1 MSLENKPEIS
11 VIVPVYRV
19 EAYLR
24 QCVDSIRKQTFQ
36 QLEIILV
43 DDGSPD
49 ACPALCDELAQE
61 DARIRVIHRA
71 NGGLSA
77 ARNTGLDAAE
87 GDYVAFVDSD
97 DFLAPEMYETLYR
110 ELKQKNADVAV
121 CSYQEVTEQ
130 GTPGIH
136 EKAGEMQAGGMSGLE
151 FVYAMAS
158 HGAGPYVVA
167 MNKLYRKAL
176 FESNRYP
183 EGKLHEDI
191 LIFVQLFSQ
200 CERVVICPQ
209 KLYFYRKRSESITTR
224 KATIAHLAN
233 MEGYYRYFCFLKAH
247 GKIELLAGA
256 EKKVFGAL
264 VDIYCFALSPEERR
278 SAPARRACEMQMEC
292 ARILWDERQL
302 SLMRGIRTFLFQ
314 KVNPVYRLLRR
325 GQLWY
330 MAQNDRQRWRKR
342 YARRFGHYPGIQ
354 H

>member
-61 DARIRVIHRA
+61 DARIRVIHRE

-110 ELKQKNADVAV
+110 ELTQKNADAAV
-121 CSYQEVTEQ
+121 CSYREVTEQ

-136 EKAGEMQAGGMSGLE
+136 EKAGEMQAGEMSGLE
-151 FVYAMAS
+151 YVYALAS
-158 HGAGPYVVA
+158 HGTGPYVSAV
-167 MNKLYRKAL
+167 NKLYRKAL
-176 FESNRYP
+176 FASTRYP
-183 EGKLHEDI
+183 EGKLHEDM
-191 LIFVQLFSQ
+191 LIFVPLFSS
-200 CERVVICPQ
+200 CRKVVICPQ
-209 KLYFYRKRSESITTR
+209 KLYFYRKRQESITTSR
-224 KATIAHLAN
+224 ATTANLADV
-233 MEGYYRYFCFLKAH
+233 EGHYRYFCFLRAH
-247 GKIELLAGA
+247 GKTELLAGA

-264 VDIYCFALSPEERR
+264 VDTYCFALSPEERR
-278 SAPARRACEMQMEC
+278 SASARRACEMQMEC
-292 ARILWDERQL
+292 ARVLWNERQL

-314 KVNPVYRLLRR
+314 KANPVYRLLRR
-325 GQLWY
+325 GQLWLI
-330 MAQNDRQRWRKR
+330 AQNDRQRWRR
-342 YARRFGHYPGIQ
+342 LYARHFDYYPGI
-354 H
+354 